1 MLNII
6 YDATVVTNTFYK
18 DGNRTG
24 IFFAAWNI
32 LNELAKRQ
40 DVRVTLYFSP
50 ETVADGEKLRGS
62 YYPGCECLQDVT
74 KYKALRSIYRKYRMS
89 YAGSGKR
96 KLKRLLC
103 ALPLGVLY
111 IFFLLAM
118 KPNKEK
124 LEKNQIYFSPFF
136 KIPNF
141 VRKYNGLKPYI
152 FVYDFIPLVLPQYYP
167 KWKAFVVRVME
178 NYKDGD
184 FFFFDSEN
192 TRKDAI
198 RFFPEIVKENTAV
211 ALLAADECFKREKEE
226 SSVLKIRNKYNI
238 PAEKNY
244 VFSLCSL
251 EPRKNVVRIV
261 RSFLKFIE
269 KNKIDDLVLLVGGAV
284 WTSFEKVLEKESIK
298 WNREQIVQT
307 GYIDDED
314 LPVLYS
320 NAEWFVYTSQYEGF
334 GLPPLEA
341 MQCGCPVITSNNSS
355 LPEVV
360 GDVGLLIDWDSDE
373 QHIDAY
379 EQYYYDGS
387 LRKEYGRKGVE
398 RAKMFSWKRTVEKM
412 IEVFVLD
419 ESRTKIF
426 CPCNKKM

>member
-24 IFFAAWNI
+24 IFFAALNI
-32 LNELAKRQ
+32 LNELVKRQ

-50 ETVADGEKLRGS
+50 ETVADGEKLRDS
-62 YYPGCECLQDVT
+62 YYPDCDCLQDVA
-74 KYKALRSIYRKYRMS
+74 KYKTLRSIYRKCRVL
-89 YAGSGKR
+89 YAESGKY
-96 KLKRLLC
+96 KLKRLLY

-111 IFFLLAM
+111 VFFFLTL

-124 LEKNQIYFSPFF
+124 LGKNQIYFSPFF
-136 KIPNF
+136 RIPNF
-141 VRKYNGLKPYI
+141 VRKYKGLKPHV

-192 TRKDAI
+192 TRKDAV
-198 RFFPEIVKENTAV
+198 RYFPKIVKENAAV
-211 ALLAADECFKREKEE
+211 ALLAADKCFKPEKEE
-226 SSVLKIRNKYNI
+226 VLVAKIRDKYNI
-238 PAEKNY
+238 PSGKNY

-269 KNKIDDLVLLVGGAV
+269 KNKIDDLVLLVGGAI
-284 WTSFEKVLEKESIK
+284 WTSFEKILEKESIK
-298 WNREQIVQT
+298 WHKEHVVQT

-341 MQCGCPVITSNNSS
+341 MQCGCPVITSNSSS

-360 GDVGLLIDWDSDE
+360 GEAGIMIDWDRDE
-373 QHIDAY
+373 QHVEAY
-379 EQYYYDGS
+379 EKYYYNDE
-387 LRKEYGRKGVE
+387 LKKENGRKGLE
-398 RAKMFSWKRTVEKM
+398 WANTFSWRKTVA
-412 IEVFVLD
+412 
-419 ESRTKIF
+419 KIIQVVEERG
-426 CPCNKKM
+426 

>member
-1 MLNII
+1 MLNVI
-6 YDATVVTNTFYK
+6 YDATVVTNAFYK

-40 DVRVTLYFSP
+40 DVHVTLYFSP
-50 ETVADGEKLRGS
+50 ETIADGEKLRDS
-62 YYPGCECLQDVT
+62 YYPGCDCLQNVAE
-74 KYKALRSIYRKYRMS
+74 YRSLRSIYRKYRKL
-89 YAGSGKR
+89 YAESGKR
-96 KLKRLLC
+96 KLKRLLY

-111 IFFLLAM
+111 IFFLLAL

-124 LEKNQIYFSPFF
+124 IEKCQVFFSPFF

-141 VRKYNGLKPYI
+141 ARKYNGLKPYV

-178 NYKDGD
+178 SYKDGD

-198 RFFPEIVKENTAV
+198 RFFPGIVKENAAV
-211 ALLAADECFKREKEE
+211 ALLAADECFKQEKEKAL
-226 SSVLKIRNKYNI
+226 VAKIRKKYNV
-238 PAEKNY
+238 PSEKKY

-269 KNKIDDLVLLVGGAV
+269 KNKVDNLVLLVGGAV
-284 WTSFEKVLEKESIK
+284 WTSFKKILEKESIK
-298 WNREQIVQT
+298 WKREQIVQT
-307 GYIDDED
+307 GYIDDDD

-360 GDVGLLIDWDSDE
+360 GDAGLLIDWDSDE
-373 QHIDAY
+373 RHVEAF
-379 EQYYYDGS
+379 EKYYYDET
-387 LRKEYGRKGVE
+387 LRKENGRKGLE
-398 RAKMFSWKRTVEKM
+398 RAKVFSWKKTVDKM
-412 IEVFVLD
+412 MEGFY
-419 ESRTKIF
+419 EAG
-426 CPCNKKM
+426 

>member
-1 MLNII
+1 MINII

-32 LNELAKRQ
+32 LNELVKRQ
-40 DVRVTLYFSP
+40 DVHVTLYFSP
-50 ETVADGEKLRGS
+50 ETIADGEKLRDF
-62 YYPGCECLQDVT
+62 YYPGCDCLQNVA
-74 KYKALRSIYRKYRMS
+74 KYKVLRSIYRKYRML

-96 KLKRLLC
+96 KLKRLLY
-103 ALPLGVLY
+103 AFPLGVLY
-111 IFFLLAM
+111 IFFLLTL

-124 LEKNQIYFSPFF
+124 LKTNQVYFSPFF
-136 KIPNF
+136 KIPKF
-141 VRKYNGLKPYI
+141 VRRYENLKPFV

-178 NYKDGD
+178 NFKEGD

-198 RFFPEIVKENTAV
+198 HFFPENVKDNAAV
-211 ALLAADECFKREKEE
+211 ALLAADECFKQKNDELL
-226 SSVLKIRNKYNI
+226 VAKIRNKYNI
-238 PAEKNY
+238 PSGKKY

-261 RSFLKFIE
+261 KSFLKFVE

-284 WTSFEKVLEKESIK
+284 WTSFEKILEKESVK

-307 GYIDDED
+307 GYIDDDD
-314 LPVLYS
+314 LPILYS

-341 MQCGCPVITSNNSS
+341 MQCGCPVITSDNSS

-360 GDVGLLIDWDSDE
+360 GDAGLMIDWESDV
-373 QHIDAY
+373 QHVDAY
-379 EQYYYDGS
+379 EKYYFDDGI
-387 LRKEYGRKGVE
+387 RKENGKKGLE
-398 RAKMFSWKRTVEKM
+398 RAKFFSWRKSVAKM
-412 IEVFVLD
+412 VRVMEGL
-419 ESRTKIF
+419 
-426 CPCNKKM
+426 M

>member
-1 MLNII
+1 MLNVI
-6 YDATVVTNTFYK
+6 YDATVVTNAFYK

-32 LNELAKRQ
+32 LNELVKRQ
-40 DVRVTLYFSP
+40 DVHVTLYFSP
-50 ETVADGEKLRGS
+50 ETVADGEKMRDS
-62 YYPGCECLQDVT
+62 YYPDCDCLQDVV
-74 KYKALRSIYRKYRMS
+74 KYKVFRSIYRKYRML

-96 KLKRLLC
+96 KLKKLLY

-111 IFFLLAM
+111 VFFFLTL

-124 LEKNQIYFSPFF
+124 LGKNQIYFSPFF
-136 KIPNF
+136 RIPNF
-141 VRKYNGLKPYI
+141 VRKYKGLKPYVFI
-152 FVYDFIPLVLPQYYP
+152 YDFIPLVLPQYYP

-198 RFFPEIVKENTAV
+198 RFFPEIVKENAAV
-211 ALLAADECFKREKEE
+211 ALLAADKCFKQEKEKALVAE
-226 SSVLKIRNKYNI
+226 IRDKYNI
-238 PAEKNY
+238 PSGKKY

-269 KNKIDDLVLLVGGAV
+269 KNNIDDIVLLLGGAV
-284 WTSFEKVLEKESIK
+284 WTSFEKVLEKESVK
-298 WNREQIVQT
+298 WDKEYVVQA
-307 GYIDDED
+307 GYIDDVD

-360 GDVGLLIDWDSDE
+360 GDAGLLIDWDSDE

-379 EQYYYDGS
+379 KKYYYDES
-387 LRKEYGRKGVE
+387 LRKENGRRGLD
-398 RAKMFSWKRTVEKM
+398 RAKMFSWEKTVDKM
-412 IEVFVLD
+412 MEGFYEAD
-419 ESRTKIF
+419 
-426 CPCNKKM
+426 

>member
-1 MLNII
+1 MLNVI

-32 LNELAKRQ
+32 LNELVKRR
-40 DVRVTLYFSP
+40 DVHVTLYFSP
-50 ETVADGEKLRGS
+50 ETVADGEKLRNS
-62 YYPGCECLQDVT
+62 YYPDCDCLQDVA
-74 KYKALRSIYRKYRMS
+74 KYKTLRSTYRKYRIL
-89 YAGSGKR
+89 YAESGKR
-96 KLKRLLC
+96 KLNRLFY
-103 ALPLGVLY
+103 AFPLGVLY

-124 LEKNQIYFSPFF
+124 LKKNQVYFSPFF

-141 VRKYNGLKPYI
+141 VREHNSLKPYV
-152 FVYDFIPLVLPQYYP
+152 FVYDFIPLVLSQYYP

-178 NYKDGD
+178 SYKDGD

-198 RFFPEIVKENTAV
+198 RFFPEIVKENVAV
-211 ALLAADECFKREKEE
+211 ALLAADECFKQEKEGPL
-226 SSVLKIRNKYNI
+226 VAKIRNRYNI
-238 PAEKNY
+238 PAGKRY

-269 KNKIDDLVLLVGGAV
+269 KNKIDDLVLLLGGAV
-284 WTSFEKVLEKESIK
+284 WTSFEKVLEKERIE
-298 WNREQIVQT
+298 WNKEQVVQT
-307 GYIDDED
+307 GYIDDGD

-341 MQCGCPVITSNNSS
+341 MRCGCPVIVSNNSS

-360 GDVGLLIDWDSDE
+360 GDAGLLIDWNSDE
-373 QHIDAY
+373 QHIEAF
-379 EQYYYDGS
+379 EKYYYDDEM
-387 LRKEYGRKGVE
+387 RKENGRKGLE
-398 RAKMFSWKRTVEKM
+398 RANAFSWR
-412 IEVFVLD
+412 
-419 ESRTKIF
+419 ESVAKIIQV
-426 CPCNKKM
+426 MEERV

>member
-1 MLNII
+1 MLNVI
-6 YDATVVTNTFYK
+6 YDATVVTNAFYK

-32 LNELAKRQ
+32 LNELAKRR
-40 DVRVTLYFSP
+40 DVHVTLFFSP
-50 ETVADGEKLRGS
+50 ETIADGKKLRDT
-62 YYPGCECLQDVT
+62 YYSDCDCLQDVA
-74 KYKALRSIYRKYRMS
+74 KYKTLRSIYRKYRML
-89 YAGSGKR
+89 YAESGKR
-96 KLKRLLC
+96 KLKRLLY
-103 ALPLGVLY
+103 AFPLGALY
-111 IFFLLAM
+111 IFFMLTL
-118 KPNKEK
+118 KPDKEK
-124 LEKNQIYFSPFF
+124 LEKNQVFFSPFF
-136 KIPNF
+136 KIPSF
-141 VRKYNGLKPYI
+141 VRKYNGLKPCV

-192 TRKDAI
+192 TRKDAV
-198 RFFPEIVKENTAV
+198 RFFPEIVKENAAV
-211 ALLAADECFKREKEE
+211 ALLAADRCFKQEKE
-226 SSVLKIRNKYNI
+226 VPLVAKIRNKYNI
-238 PAEKNY
+238 PAGKKY

-251 EPRKNVVRIV
+251 EPRKNVVRVV

-284 WTSFEKVLEKESIK
+284 WTLFEKILEKESVK
-298 WNREQIVQT
+298 WDREHVIQT
-307 GYIDDED
+307 GYIDDDD

-341 MQCGCPVITSNNSS
+341 MQCGCPVVTSNNSS

-360 GDVGLLIDWDSDE
+360 GDAGLLIDWDSDE

-379 EQYYYDGS
+379 EKYYYDES
-387 LRKEYGRKGVE
+387 LRKENGRRGLD
-398 RAKMFSWKRTVEKM
+398 RAKMFSWEKTVDKM
-412 IEVFVLD
+412 MEGFYEAD
-419 ESRTKIF
+419 
-426 CPCNKKM
+426 

>member
-1 MLNII
+1 MLNVI
-6 YDATVVTNTFYK
+6 YDATVVTNAFYK

-32 LNELAKRQ
+32 LKELVKRQ
-40 DVRVTLYFSP
+40 DVHVTLYFSP
-50 ETVADGEKLRGS
+50 ETIADGEKLRDS
-62 YYPGCECLQDVT
+62 YYPSCDCLQDVT
-74 KYKALRSIYRKYRMS
+74 KYKSLRSIYRQCRLL
-89 YAGSGKR
+89 YAESAKH
-96 KLKRLLC
+96 KLKKLLY
-103 ALPLGVLY
+103 ALPLGVLC
-111 IFFLLAM
+111 IFFFLSL

-124 LEKNQIYFSPFF
+124 LTKNQVFFSPFF

-141 VRKYNGLKPYI
+141 VRKYKGLKPYV

-192 TRKDAI
+192 TRKDAT
-198 RFFPEIVKENTAV
+198 RFFPKSVKENAAV
-211 ALLAADECFKREKEE
+211 ALLAADKCFRQEKEE
-226 SSVLKIRNKYNI
+226 SLVARIRNKYNI
-238 PAEKNY
+238 PLGKKYA
-244 VFSLCSL
+244 FSLCSL
-251 EPRKNVVRIV
+251 EPRKNVIGIV

-269 KNKIDDLVLLVGGAV
+269 MNKVDDLVLLLGGAV
-284 WTSFEKVLEKESIK
+284 WTSFENILEKESVK
-298 WNREQIVQT
+298 WNREQVLQT

-360 GDVGLLIDWDSDE
+360 GDAGLLIDWDSDE

-379 EQYYYDGS
+379 KKYYYDES
-387 LRKEYGRKGVE
+387 LRKENGRRGLD
-398 RAKMFSWKRTVEKM
+398 RAKMFSWEKTVDKM
-412 IEVFVLD
+412 MEGFYEAD
-419 ESRTKIF
+419 
-426 CPCNKKM
+426 

>member
-24 IFFAAWNI
+24 IFFAALNI
-32 LNELAKRQ
+32 LNELVKRQ

-50 ETVADGEKLRGS
+50 ETIADGAKLRDS
-62 YYPGCECLQDVT
+62 FYPCCDCLQDVA
-74 KYKALRSIYRKYRMS
+74 KYKTLRSIYRKYRML
-89 YAGSGKR
+89 YAKSRKR
-96 KLKRLLC
+96 KLKKLLC
-103 ALPLGVLY
+103 ALPLGMLY
-111 IFFLLAM
+111 VFFLLTL

-124 LEKNQIYFSPFF
+124 LTKNQVFFSPFF

-141 VRKYNGLKPYI
+141 VRNYDNLKPCV

-184 FFFFDSEN
+184 FFFFDSKN
-192 TRKDAI
+192 TKKDAV
-198 RFFPEIVKENTAV
+198 RFFPEAVKGNASV
-211 ALLAADECFKREKEE
+211 ALLAADDSFKPAKERTQAA
-226 SSVLKIRNKYNI
+226 KIRNKYNI
-238 PAEKNY
+238 PTEKKY

-269 KNKIDDLVLLVGGAV
+269 KNKIDDLVLVVGGAV
-284 WTSFEKVLEKESIK
+284 WTSFEKILEKESVK
-298 WNREQIVQT
+298 WDKEQVVQT

-360 GDVGLLIDWDSDE
+360 GEAGLLIDYESDE
-373 QHIDAY
+373 QHINAY
-379 EQYYYDGS
+379 EKYYFDDEM
-387 LRKEYGRKGVE
+387 RKENGTKGLE
-398 RAKMFSWKRTVEKM
+398 RANAFSWCKSAAKM
-412 IEVFVLD
+412 VRVMEGLV
-419 ESRTKIF
+419 
-426 CPCNKKM
+426 

>member
-24 IFFAAWNI
+24 IFFAALNI
-32 LNELAKRQ
+32 LNELVKRQ

-50 ETVADGEKLRGS
+50 ETIADGEKLRDS
-62 YYPGCECLQDVT
+62 YYPDCDCLQDVA
-74 KYKALRSIYRKYRMS
+74 KYKTLRSIYRKCRVL
-89 YAGSGKR
+89 YAESGKY
-96 KLKRLLC
+96 KLKRLLY
-103 ALPLGVLY
+103 ALPLGILCV
-111 IFFLLAM
+111 FFFFTL

-124 LEKNQIYFSPFF
+124 LERNQVFFSPFF
-136 KIPNF
+136 KIPSF
-141 VRKYNGLKPYI
+141 ARKNKGLKPYV

-192 TRKDAI
+192 TRKDAV
-198 RFFPEIVKENTAV
+198 RYFPKIVKDNAAV
-211 ALLAADECFKREKEE
+211 ALLAADKCFKPEKEE
-226 SSVLKIRNKYNI
+226 VLVAKIRNKYNI
-238 PAEKNY
+238 PSGKNY
-244 VFSLCSL
+244 VFSVCSL

-284 WTSFEKVLEKESIK
+284 WTSFEKILEKESIK
-298 WNREQIVQT
+298 WHKEHVVQT
-307 GYIDDED
+307 GYIDDDD

-341 MQCGCPVITSNNSS
+341 MQCGCPVITSNSSS

-360 GDVGLLIDWDSDE
+360 GEAGIMIDWDSDE
-373 QHIDAY
+373 QHVEAY
-379 EQYYYDGS
+379 EKYYYNDE
-387 LRKEYGRKGVE
+387 LKKENGRKGLE
-398 RAKMFSWKRTVEKM
+398 WANTFSWRKTVA
-412 IEVFVLD
+412 
-419 ESRTKIF
+419 KIIQVVEERG
-426 CPCNKKM
+426 

>member
-24 IFFAAWNI
+24 IFFAALNI
-32 LNELAKRQ
+32 LNELVKRQ

-62 YYPGCECLQDVT
+62 YYPDCDCLQDVA
-74 KYKALRSIYRKYRMS
+74 KYKTFRSIYRKCRVL
-89 YAGSGKR
+89 YAESRKY
-96 KLKRLLC
+96 KLKRLLY
-103 ALPLGVLY
+103 ALPLGILCV
-111 IFFLLAM
+111 FFFFTL

-124 LEKNQIYFSPFF
+124 LERNQVFFSPFF
-136 KIPNF
+136 KIPSSA
-141 VRKYNGLKPYI
+141 RKNKGLKPYI

-192 TRKDAI
+192 TRKDAV
-198 RFFPEIVKENTAV
+198 RYFPKIVKENAAV
-211 ALLAADECFKREKEE
+211 ALLAADKCFKPEKEE
-226 SSVLKIRNKYNI
+226 VLVAKIRNKYNI
-238 PAEKNY
+238 PSGKNY

-284 WTSFEKVLEKESIK
+284 WTSFEKILEKESIK
-298 WNREQIVQT
+298 WNKEYVVQT
-307 GYIDDED
+307 GYIDDDD

-341 MQCGCPVITSNNSS
+341 MQCGCPVITSNSSS

-360 GDVGLLIDWDSDE
+360 GEAGIMIDWDSDE
-373 QHIDAY
+373 QHIEAY
-379 EQYYYDGS
+379 EKYYYDES
-387 LRKEYGRKGVE
+387 LRKENCSKGLE
-398 RAKMFSWKRTVEKM
+398 RARMFSWEKTVDKM
-412 IEVFVLD
+412 MEDFYEAD
-419 ESRTKIF
+419 
-426 CPCNKKM
+426 